1 LELFCQEI
9 GIDYKGQQQDPSEF
23 YYRLINAV
31 DVERKRTLN
40 SGDLSFM
47 KLIEVNENFLKQDTK
62 FESSGNVRKEYH
74 FLQVE
79 KVEEVSNIQS
89 LFETKTEDVDEPN

>member
-1 LELFCQEI
+1 
-9 GIDYKGQQQDPSEF
+9 
-23 YYRLINAV
+23 
-31 DVERKRTLN
+31 
-40 SGDLSFM
+40 M
-47 KLIEVNENFLKQDTK
+47 KLVEENENFLKQDTK

-79 KVEEVSNIQS
+79 KIEEVSNIQS

>member
-1 LELFCQEI
+1 
-9 GIDYKGQQQDPSEF
+9 
-23 YYRLINAV
+23 
-31 DVERKRTLN
+31 
-40 SGDLSFM
+40 M

-89 LFETKTEDVDEPN
+89 FFETKTEDLDEPNWLRLYDNGPFVATRITRKW